1 MTNNKPFSFIKLQSV
16 IISIWNK
23 DKIILDIIKLIQPFQ
38 EMEYYG
44 LVNRKQYMEIL
55 PRVEYSLTEAGKD
68 LIPALESLA
77 KWGKQMKNMQMYKWN
92 KRLHLINLLSF
103 FVEQLR
109 VIIYPIY
116 VWFNPNLSKLL
127 RTNLS

>member
-1 MTNNKPFSFIKLQSV
+1 M
-16 IISIWNK
+16 
-23 DKIILDIIKLIQPFQ
+23 IQPFQ

-77 KWGKQMKNMQMYKWN
+77 KWGKQMKNMQMYK
-92 KRLHLINLLSF
+92 
-103 FVEQLR
+103 
-109 VIIYPIY
+109 
-116 VWFNPNLSKLL
+116 
-127 RTNLS
+127 